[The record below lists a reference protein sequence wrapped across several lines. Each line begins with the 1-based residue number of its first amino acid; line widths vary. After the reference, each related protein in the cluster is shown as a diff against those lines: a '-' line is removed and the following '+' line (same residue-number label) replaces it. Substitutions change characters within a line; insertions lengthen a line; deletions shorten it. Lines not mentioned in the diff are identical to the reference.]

1 MIKAEVV
8 FNDDYITLNGK
19 DVWLHCESMHF
30 SVGKHDED
38 HEDGGEIEEFFPSQ
52 EHAIRYCLEQ
62 NHESK

>member
-30 SVGKHDED
+30 AVGKHNED
-38 HEDGGEIEEFFPSQ
+38 HEDGGDIEELLPSQ
-52 EHAIRYCLEQ
+52 ELAICYCLELA
-62 NHESK
+62 ND

>member
-38 HEDGGEIEEFFPSQ
+38 HEDGGEIEEFFPS
-52 EHAIRYCLEQ
+52 
-62 NHESK
+62 